1 MVDFILFL
9 SLLWM
14 FTSVSVRATTRSNI
28 GLFPRIWSRLPGSEQ
43 LTGDELDRLV
53 EGGAARTGVT
63 HRGVLVPD
71 RHTAEEDEPVRG

>member
-1 MVDFILFL
+1 MDVYLRLGPRDNEIEH
-9 SLLWM
+9 
-14 FTSVSVRATTRSNI
+14 RA
-28 GLFPRIWSRLPGSEQ
+28 FPAEWSQLPGSEQ
-43 LTGDELDRLV
+43 LTGDELDRLG

>member
-1 MVDFILFL
+1 MDVYLRL
-9 SLLWM
+9 
-14 FTSVSVRATTRSNI
+14 
-28 GLFPRIWSRLPGSEQ
+28 GPRDNEIEHRTFSAEWSRLPGSEQ
-43 LTGDELDRLV
+43 LTGDELDRLG